1 MRKSNIA
8 LGITALS
15 LCLVGVSGCNN
26 GATTEVVNETLEV
39 KEETVSSIKEQTEE
53 SKENLEN
60 SVNEVEDALEDE
72 LEDELKDELLTGVK
86 VTTTHR
92 TYSDSARS
100 RYGAVECSAVEIDFD
115 ERTENKY
122 KELTSAIKMFNSK
135 SIKDLDET
143 FHNLIND
150 YNDYAEE
157 LSSENFYTYEDENSV
172 NILRADSKV
181 FSFTSVNYNYTGGA
195 HPNTYEIG
203 HNIEVATGKE
213 IALSDLILN
222 KDKFKDALKQELLS
236 KVDGDSSVFFDLD
249 SSLKEFDFD
258 NQSWVLIPNG
268 IRVIF
273 NHYDIAPYAAGEFE
287 VDLDYNTYKAI
298 IDDKYDSTI
307 DNYIMAWDGYSK
319 VDIDG
324 DNIDEEFKVE
334 SDYDI
339 NGTCNSKVYLN
350 GNLVADGE
358 YFYDSDYY
366 ITRVGDNYFL
376 YSFYQYENDYNGL
389 EGYNLKTGEHVLG
402 ESDSE
407 VFYSKPIEWIG
418 FTESNNETGVS
429 EYKESYYAIVNP
441 DELILGSFDDIL
453 STYTSTWRCKIKE
466 DGTLERID
474 EYAKANCSAVIYNI
488 DTLEAEVVDN
498 ELKEVGKVN
507 LPENTLFRIR
517 YVNDESIILQEV
529 SEDETEEQDAWNYGD
544 EVFRNLKD
552 INNIGDGKLYKLN
565 YHREE
570 GNWLGIINGV
580 SVDNLFKGMVYAG

>member
-39 KEETVSSIKEQTEE
+39 KEETANSIEEQTEE
-53 SKENLEN
+53 SKENLDD
-60 SVNEVEDALEDE
+60 SVNEAEDTIEDE
-72 LEDELKDELLTGVK
+72 LQDELEDELLTGVK
-86 VTTTHR
+86 VTTTHK

-195 HPNTYEIG
+195 HPNTYVMG

-350 GNLVADGE
+350 GNLVANGE

-366 ITRVGDNYFL
+366 IVRVDDNYFM

-389 EGYNLKTGEHVLG
+389 DVYNIKTGEHIIG
-402 ESDSE
+402 GPDSE
-407 VFYSKPIEWIG
+407 VFYSKPTEWLGFKNIG
-418 FTESNNETGVS
+418 NSTS
-429 EYKESYYAIVNP
+429 EYKESYYALVNT
-441 DELILGSFDDIL
+441 DEFILGSFENML
-453 STYTSTWRCKIKE
+453 STYTSTWKCRIKE
-466 DGTLERID
+466 DGILERID

-488 DTLEAEVVDN
+488 DTLEAMEVDN
-498 ELKEVGKVN
+498 ELKEVGRVN

-517 YVNDESIILQEV
+517 YINDKSVILQEV
-529 SEDETEEQDAWNYGD
+529 SEDEVDSNESWDYADVAY
-544 EVFRNLKD
+544 RNLKD
-552 INNIGDGKLYKLN
+552 INSIGDGKLCKLD
-565 YHREE
+565 YHYEE
-570 GNWLGIINGV
+570 GSWLGIINGIEI
-580 SVDNLFKGMVYAG
+580 DKLFKGMVYAG